1 MSEINSEMYDF
12 AKLESVSLKLEVDG
26 ETELMI
32 FLSKNGTINR
42 LGGEE
47 EGAKR
52 SKRMQMGR
60 TEEPLFEA
68 WLEGLEP
75 SMMDMTGRYTLPDHD
90 KGQKCHLELAL
101 SGEGIDTGF
110 AFEYGSEGMGPPEEI
125 LQLVN
130 RLVAVTD

>member
-1 MSEINSEMYDF
+1 M
-12 AKLESVSLKLEVDG
+12 SLKLEVDG

-32 FLSKNGTINR
+32 FLSKSGTINR

-47 EGAKR
+47 EGEKR
-52 SKRMQMGR
+52 NTRMQMSR

-75 SMMDMTGRYTLPDHD
+75 AILEMAGRYTLPDHD
-90 KGQKCHLELAL
+90 KGQACYLELAL
-101 SGEGIDTGF
+101 SGDNIDTGF

-125 LQLVN
+125 VELVN

>member
-1 MSEINSEMYDF
+1 MNELEN
-12 AKLESVSLKLEVDG
+12 LESVSLKLEVDG

-32 FLSKNGTINR
+32 FLSKGGTINR

-52 SKRMQMGR
+52 SKRIQMGR
-60 TEEPLFEA
+60 TDEPLFEA
-68 WLEGLEP
+68 WLAGLEP
-75 SMMDMTGRYTLPDHD
+75 SMLEMAGRYRLPDHD
-90 KGQKCHLELAL
+90 KGQVSYLELAL

-125 LQLVN
+125 LALVN
-130 RLVAVTD
+130 RLVALTD

>member
-1 MSEINSEMYDF
+1 MFDF
-12 AKLESVSLKLEVDG
+12 EKLNSVSLKLEVDG

-32 FLSKNGTINR
+32 FLSKSGTINR

-52 SKRMQMGR
+52 NKRMQMGR
-60 TEEPLFEA
+60 TEEPLFET
-68 WLEGLEP
+68 WLEGMEP
-75 SMMDMTGRYTLPDHD
+75 SMLDMAGRYTLPDHD
-90 KGQKCHLELAL
+90 KGQKCYLELAL
-101 SGEGIDTGF
+101 SGDEVDTGF

-125 LQLVN
+125 LELVN

>member
-1 MSEINSEMYDF
+1 MKVDIHLF
-12 AKLESVSLKLEVDG
+12 ESVSLKLEVDG
-26 ETELMI
+26 KTELMI
-32 FLSKNGTINR
+32 FLSKSGTINR

-52 SKRMQMGR
+52 SKRMQMAR

-68 WLEGLEP
+68 WLEGLTP
-75 SMMDMTGRYTLPDHD
+75 SMLEMTGRYTLPDHD
-90 KGQKCHLELAL
+90 KGQKCYLELAL
-101 SGEGIDTGF
+101 SGDGLDTGF
-110 AFEYGSEGMGPPEEI
+110 SFEYGNEGMGPPEEI